1 MENDA
6 NKIMERQLV
15 LFDLGGEVYGVD
27 IAAVHEIIRM
37 QPITRVPK
45 APFYV
50 EGVINLRGK
59 VIPVVDMRKRF
70 GLAKVEQTKDNR
82 IVVVDSSGQNIGIIV
97 DAVTEV
103 LRIPA
108 DSVETPSEII
118 TTTDSDYLL
127 GIAKRDD
134 TMIIL
139 LDLDKVLSMAVNASQ
154 EITANEQAES
164 TISTQESAN
173 IKEAVNESE
182 KVKEIFQQVNETE
195 ELKEEQP
202 AELNLDEDIEN
213 SEKEGKAK
221 SKKEAVGTKN

>member
-1 MENDA
+1 MD
-6 NKIMERQLV
+6 ITIIERQLV

-27 IAAVHEIIRM
+27 IASVHEIIRM
-37 QPITRVPK
+37 QPITKVPK
-45 APFYV
+45 APFFV

-59 VIPVVDMRKRF
+59 VIPVVDMRRRF

-139 LDLDKVLSMAVNASQ
+139 LDLDKVLSMAVDACQ
-154 EITANEQAES
+154 EIVTNEPVGS
-164 TISTQESAN
+164 TISAQESSDIN
-173 IKEAVNESE
+173 EAVIEAN
-182 KVKEIFQQVNETE
+182 KVKKIFQQADETE
-195 ELKEEQP
+195 EIEEEQP
-202 AELNLDEDIEN
+202 AELNMESVEN
-213 SEKEGKAK
+213 SEEKEMAK
-221 SKKEAVGTKN
+221 LKKEAVSAEK

>member
-1 MENDA
+1 MD
-6 NKIMERQLV
+6 ITIIERQLV

-27 IAAVHEIIRM
+27 IASVHEIIRM
-37 QPITRVPK
+37 QPITKVPK
-45 APFYV
+45 APFFV

-59 VIPVVDMRKRF
+59 VIPVVDMRRRF

-139 LDLDKVLSMAVNASQ
+139 LDLDKVLSMAVDACQ
-154 EITANEQAES
+154 EIVTNEPVGS
-164 TISTQESAN
+164 TISAQESSD
-173 IKEAVNESE
+173 IKEAVIEAN
-182 KVKEIFQQVNETE
+182 KVKKIFQQADETE
-195 ELKEEQP
+195 EIEEEQP
-202 AELNLDEDIEN
+202 AELNMESVEN
-213 SEKEGKAK
+213 SEEKEMAK
-221 SKKEAVGTKN
+221 LKKEAVSVEK

>member
-127 GIAKRDD
+127 GIAKRDE

-139 LDLDKVLSMAVNASQ
+139 LDLDKVLSMASDSSQ
-154 EITANEQAES
+154 ELKIQEQQTGED
-164 TISTQESAN
+164 TTQESSDSE
-173 IKEAVNESE
+173 EAISE
-182 KVKEIFQQVNETE
+182 AGKVKEIFQQVDENKETE
-195 ELKEEQP
+195 EEQSI
-202 AELNLDEDIEN
+202 ELNLESGEEPEIDET
-213 SEKEGKAK
+213 AK
-221 SKKEAVGTKN
+221 SEQEAVSAN